1 MGTVQSYKDLLIW
14 QKGIEIVKEVYSI
27 CAELPK
33 DEIFV
38 LQSQLKRSSI
48 SISSNIAEGW
58 WRNYTKSYVQFL
70 SYSTGSLLELE
81 TQLIIAQ
88 ELSFILTEKFN
99 RIQDLITEQSKM
111 LNAFINAVKA
121 NKCLLTLG

>member
-33 DEIFV
+33 DEIFA

-58 WRNYTKSYVQFL
+58 GRNYTKSYVQFL
-70 SYSTGSLLELE
+70 SYSRGSLLELE

-88 ELSFILTEKFN
+88 ELSFISTEKFN

-111 LNAFINAVKA
+111 LNAFIKAVKA
-121 NKCLLTLG
+121 N